1 MKRDIV
7 TLSEFLN
14 EIKDWSS
21 TWSKDIEKS
30 LDRNLTLF
38 GSSGG
43 ERGEYLASLISG
55 KLGTGSGGSGFDLS
69 DGVTADESKFAC
81 LVQPKVCNKC
91 VDIYC
96 KENNVAKSPKIDS
109 KFRIIFFYPN
119 CPKCGGN
126 DFKYVSDSRWGID
139 SKAGIQYKDKM
150 DIYWLQTL
158 EPSEYDSKCRTFI
171 YKCFKISAKD
181 ENFSEYLLNQK
192 ENGSKDNCNLLPFS
206 IDFYRF
212 SPIKVVEVMIELK
225 DGDSVVTD
233 IFWNLSNI
241 EIEKMPST
249 GRYAPSL
256 TKEELKVVLENLEVN
271 VYSYTDSKSKSWSKK
286 DKKLSGYES
295 EIEYLKNLVE
305 ISITDKNLADY
316 ISIRKKSLGKN
327 RGITTRS
334 L

>member
-7 TLSEFLN
+7 SKDEFLN
-14 EIKDWSS
+14 EIKEWSS
-21 TWSKDIEKS
+21 SWDSDIKKS
-30 LDRNLTLF
+30 IDRNITLF
-38 GSSGG
+38 ASSIGT
-43 ERGEYLASLISG
+43 RGEYLASLISG
-55 KLGTGSGGSGFDLS
+55 KMGTGSGGSGFDLS
-69 DGVTADESKFAC
+69 DKETADESKIAC

-91 VDIYC
+91 VDDYC
-96 KENNVAKSPKIDS
+96 KKNKIKKDS
-109 KFRIIFFYPN
+109 SIESKNRIIFFYEN
-119 CPKCGGN
+119 CPTCSGN
-126 DFKYVSDSRWGID
+126 SFKYISDSRWGID
-139 SKAGIQYKDKM
+139 AKAGITYKDKM
-150 DIYWLQTL
+150 DTYWLQTL

-171 YKCFKISAKD
+171 YKCFKISAKN
-181 ENFSEYLLNQK
+181 ENFSDYLLNQK

-249 GRYAPSL
+249 GIYAPSL
-256 TKEELKVVLENLEVN
+256 TKDELKDVLENLGVN
-271 VYSYTDSKSKSWSKK
+271 VYSYTDSKTKSWSKN
-286 DKKLSGYES
+286 DKILSGYKS
-295 EIEYLKNLVE
+295 EIDYLKNLVNN
-305 ISITDKNLADY
+305 SIKDNNLADY
-316 ISIRKKSLGKN
+316 LSIRKKSLGKD